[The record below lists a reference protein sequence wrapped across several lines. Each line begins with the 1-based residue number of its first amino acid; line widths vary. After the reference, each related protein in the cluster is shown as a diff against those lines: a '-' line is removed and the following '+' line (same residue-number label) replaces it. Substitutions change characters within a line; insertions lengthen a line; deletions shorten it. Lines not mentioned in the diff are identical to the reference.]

1 MGLTG
6 GHSDLCTGEE
16 ALGQGSLATP
26 VLQDSA
32 AEPSV
37 LCDWQEE
44 ERRTEAE
51 NVTGQ

>member
-6 GHSDLCTGEE
+6 GCSDLCTGEE
-16 ALGQGSLATP
+16 AHGQGSLATP

-32 AEPSV
+32 AEPTV